1 MYKYVQS
8 HSNTVLGTPIDRL
21 QEKTRAAVNRANIK
35 MRESGEKGE
44 ETYCIGN
51 KNFEQ
56 QNDA

>member
-1 MYKYVQS
+1 M
-8 HSNTVLGTPIDRL
+8 LGTPIDRL

-44 ETYCIGN
+44 ETYCIDN

-56 QNDA
+56 KNDA